1 MEEKKTKIWND
12 SRIEEELRIVI
23 SGIGIDRMPSNSEI
37 ISFAGDF
44 RLSNAISKYGGF
56 RYWAEKIGVAMKDTD
71 TLFGWMFED
80 VAKDILEKQGF
91 YAENTPCKFPYDL
104 LVNKSVKIN
113 VKASRKY
120 IGDAGN
126 FYTFNL
132 ERKFPACDIY
142 FLCCVNSNRC
152 IDRFYIVP
160 SARVPHNCQISIGEN
175 SSKYDKYINRLDVVK
190 RYSDFFDSED

>member
-1 MEEKKTKIWND
+1 MEAKKTKIWHD
-12 SRIEEELRIVI
+12 SKIEDELKSVL

-37 ISFAGDF
+37 VNFTGDF

-56 RYWAEKIGVAMKDTD
+56 RYWAEKIGVLMKETD
-71 TLFGWMFED
+71 TLFGWMFEG
-80 VAKDILEKQGF
+80 VVKDMLEKQGF
-91 YAENTPCKFPYDL
+91 YVENTPCKFPYDL

-142 FLCCVNSNRC
+142 FLCCVNSDKS
-152 IDRFYIVP
+152 IDRFYVIP
-160 SARVPHNCQISIGEN
+160 SARVPHNCQISIGEVN
-175 SSKYDKYINRLDVVK
+175 SKYDRYTGRIDIIKKY
-190 RYSDFFDSED
+190 SEFFDSDS